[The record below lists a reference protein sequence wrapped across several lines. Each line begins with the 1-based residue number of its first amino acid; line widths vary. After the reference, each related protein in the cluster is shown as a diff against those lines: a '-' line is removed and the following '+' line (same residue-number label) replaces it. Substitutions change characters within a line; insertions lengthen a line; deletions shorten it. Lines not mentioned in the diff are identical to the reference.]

1 MKPVDCTSPNNLFE
15 AVTKNGISSNDLR
28 NVVKNR
34 SPTSSGLTLHSSSLP
49 IRLRNDCGA
58 TPVDNSTLS
67 SLLRCA
73 AGIDFA
79 FFRRLAVHWRRQE
92 RQSFHADTGVC
103 RKKRL
108 HLA

>member
-1 MKPVDCTSPNNLFE
+1 MQRLASLGASRAVDGFE
-15 AVTKNGISSNDLR
+15 KASSSGDPHDGQLQ
-28 NVVKNR
+28 K
-34 SPTSSGLTLHSSSLP
+34 SPTSAGLTLHSPSLP
-49 IRLRNDCGA
+49 NDYGA

-103 RKKRL
+103 RKKHF